1 MMKKIALLILSLL
14 IIFSFSA
21 CSSNL
26 DAEEAVNKFDGFAEQ
41 LSRSQITSDEKLVG
55 KREYANNDRYT
66 GSYIAEC
73 DNADGRDV
81 IFGGASVKERKLKL
95 TVNSA
100 TYSGS
105 FKIRVRLGSETE
117 EYAVDGT
124 GGFAKELEFSGGG
137 NYIMI
142 DYESFKGKVELSAE
156 YI

>member
-1 MMKKIALLILSLL
+1 MMKKIAVLVLSLL

-26 DAEEAVNKFDGFAEQ
+26 DAEEVVNKFDSFAEQ
-41 LSRSQITSDEKLVG
+41 LSRSQITSDKKLVG
-55 KREYANNDRYT
+55 KREYANNDHYT
-66 GSYIAEC
+66 GNYIAKC

-81 IFGGASVKERKLKL
+81 IFGGASVKEHKLKL

-100 TYSGS
+100 KYSGS
-105 FKIRVRLGSETE
+105 FKIRVRLGSEVE
-117 EYAVDGT
+117 EYIVDENGS
-124 GGFAKELEFSGGG
+124 FEKELEFNGGG

-142 DYESFKGKVELSAE
+142 DYENFKGTVELSAE